1 MSPPSSMDLM
11 CNCDSQYVPNQ
22 TSQPFASRLPRVSD
36 DYRCSQQRSSTGLA
50 MATYLKE
57 PLSVTATI
65 ALRAVQDVAGQ
76 ASAANLDSTEEPFL
90 NDELMR
96 ELTSL
101 AKTKSNGSGD

>member
-1 MSPPSSMDLM
+1 
-11 CNCDSQYVPNQ
+11 
-22 TSQPFASRLPRVSD
+22 
-36 DYRCSQQRSSTGLA
+36 